1 MKRKLSTYFKGYI
14 LGLCI
19 AFLLFTFILKK
30 LIIENII
37 GIIIGTGIAFLL
49 IYLFNKKENNI
60 L

>member
-37 GIIIGTGIAFLL
+37 GIIIGTGFAFLL
-49 IYLFNKKENNI
+49 IYLFNKKRK
-60 L
+60 

>member
-37 GIIIGTGIAFLL
+37 GIIGTVIAFLL
-49 IYLFNKKENNI
+49 IYLFNKKRK
-60 L
+60 